1 MNKLYLILFILSVS
15 IPLFMFHIYWFWG
28 GNFGLVFTNYLKVK
42 KNKKSKTLRRYKIL
56 IFAILL
62 AFIIVFNISQIGLYF
77 DIENALFNFWANRV
91 IAIAFLYRS
100 LGNFKHFGFTKTFKK
115 SAFANLDTWV
125 YSPIFLVLAI
135 CQYYVSIIE

>member
-1 MNKLYLILFILSVS
+1 
-15 IPLFMFHIYWFWG
+15 MFHIYWLFG

-42 KNKKSKTLRRYKIL
+42 KNKKSKILRRYKIS

-62 AFIIVFNISQIGLYF
+62 AIIILFNISQIGLYF
-77 DIENALFNFWANRV
+77 NIENDIFSFWANRV
-91 IAIAFLYRS
+91 IAIVFLYRS

-115 SAFANLDTWV
+115 STFANLDTWI
-125 YSPIFLVLAI
+125 YSPMFLVLAI